1 MSPPHQALGLSL
13 GPDQQALLLQR
24 RRARQGAMARSGLAE
39 KEGGMAGGTSTSF
52 SGASLGS
59 QHLGE
64 LSIASS
70 TLSLPLDSEGRNDQ
84 RDRRGRVC
92 RRETLSPSLTIR
104 NKRYQYP
111 GLAVIAHH
119 RLRSLKQIYSL
130 AVLETR
136 SSKSRH
142 QLTHVPLRALGKS
155 TFMANPSS
163 ADSRLPLGFWPHH
176 SGSASIPS
184 WLSPL
189 CLCTTHV
196 PLPGSYKDPHHWI

>member
-1 MSPPHQALGLSL
+1 MSNG
-13 GPDQQALLLQR
+13 
-24 RRARQGAMARSGLAE
+24 
-39 KEGGMAGGTSTSF
+39 KGGIVSADG
-52 SGASLGS
+52 
-59 QHLGE
+59 
-64 LSIASS
+64 
-70 TLSLPLDSEGRNDQ
+70 
-84 RDRRGRVC
+84 
-92 RRETLSPSLTIR
+92 ETLSPSQTIK
-104 NKRYQYP
+104 KRYQFP
-111 GLAVIAHH
+111 RLAVTSHH
-119 RLRSLKQIYSL
+119 KLGSLKQIYSL

-163 ADSRLPLGFWPHH
+163 ADSRLPLGLWPHH

-196 PLPGSYKDPHHWI
+196 PLPGSYIETHVIGFKAHIKSK